1 MEGAGLEVIRMTGSW
16 ATQLS
21 LIVTHCR
28 VKESELFNECVC
40 VCVCVGNSDC
50 NCALCVLV
58 MAVSNQLIN
67 IAWALQ

>member
-40 VCVCVGNSDC
+40 VCVCVC
-50 NCALCVLV
+50 WKL
-58 MAVSNQLIN
+58 
-67 IAWALQ
+67 